1 MKNRGD
7 TIPNLGGISST
18 FHDRPKSNNC
28 VDSFY
33 QYALHVPKLSVIF
46 NNFKKIFHSQFNA
59 SNHYYLLPICT
70 VCTRIDSII

>member
-46 NNFKKIFHSQFNA
+46 NYFATIIVLPIYA
-59 SNHYYLLPICT
+59 SNYCPLLSIFT
-70 VCTRIDSII
+70 MRTRIDSSI